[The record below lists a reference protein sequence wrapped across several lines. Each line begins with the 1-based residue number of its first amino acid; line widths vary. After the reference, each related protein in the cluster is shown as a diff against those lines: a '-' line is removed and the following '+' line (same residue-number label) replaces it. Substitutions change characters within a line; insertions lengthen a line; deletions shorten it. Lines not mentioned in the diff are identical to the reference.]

1 MTVLGK
7 CKNKKNGQIF
17 WKKMFIREEVYRKLG
32 FNFLKFK
39 AAETV
44 AKFISD
50 TYICI

>member
-1 MTVLGK
+1 MTILGK
-7 CKNKKNGQIF
+7 CKNKKDGQIF
-17 WKKMFIREEVYRKLG
+17 WKKMFIREEVYSKLG

-44 AKFISD
+44 AKFIYD